1 MLPLASSPHHESHL
15 DILLEAL
22 DLPPEQVQMFDP
34 HVPRID
40 AQRALLVLPAAFG
53 AAYDVIGKRYPPGH
67 PVRVLH
73 NSGPQDTHLPT
84 LPADV
89 EAWLIAPLSPDQD
102 HRSILALRSVIERL
116 YAPGGC
122 PWDREQTHETLRH
135 YLLEETYEVAE
146 AIDASDLD
154 AIREELGDL
163 LVQILMH
170 AAMAQEAG
178 EFTLEDIVANASKK
192 MVRRHPHVFGEE
204 QAGDSAA
211 LLTRWDEIK
220 AEERKERGESGVRIA
235 LEAVPHAAP
244 ALLRASALQGRAE
257 RATGHS
263 PPTVSP
269 TERLRTALDALGHV
283 SPSNP
288 EVSIGELL
296 WSAVALAREHEID
309 SESALRAFSTDFV
322 KRVATAEGDLPAH
335 SKD

>member
-1 MLPLASSPHHESHL
+1 M
-15 DILLEAL
+15 LLEAL
-22 DLPPEQVQMFDP
+22 GLPPEQVQIFDP
-34 HVPRID
+34 QMPRID

-53 AAYDVIGKRYPPGH
+53 AAYGVISKRYPPGH

-73 NSGPQDTHLPT
+73 NSEPQDTHLPT

-89 EAWLIAPLSPDQD
+89 EAWLIPPLAPDQD

-220 AEERKERGESGVRIA
+220 AEERKERGESGARMA

-257 RATGHS
+257 RAGHS
-263 PPTVSP
+263 PLTVSP
-269 TERLRTALDALGHV
+269 TERLSTALDALDDV
-283 SPSNP
+283 SPSNA

-296 WSAVALAREHEID
+296 WSVVALAREHEID
-309 SESALRAFSTDFV
+309 SESALRVFATDFI
-322 KRVATAEGDLPAH
+322 KRIVTAEGNLTAH
-335 SKD
+335 SED